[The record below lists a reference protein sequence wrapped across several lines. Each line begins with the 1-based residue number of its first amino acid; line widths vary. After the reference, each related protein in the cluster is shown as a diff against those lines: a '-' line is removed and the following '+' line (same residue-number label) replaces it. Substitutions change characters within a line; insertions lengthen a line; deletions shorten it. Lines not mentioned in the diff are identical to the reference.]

1 MELNENE
8 LENVL
13 GGANKEVVNDKVMD
27 TQKLYREKSVE
38 EIKKEIEELKEKRE
52 EILENHKTM

>member
-13 GGANKEVVNDKVMD
+13 GGAKREVVNDKVEENRN
-27 TQKLYREKSVE
+27 LYRGKTVAELE
-38 EIKKEIEELKEKRE
+38 REIEELKAKRA
-52 EILENHKTM
+52 EIVENHKSM

>member
-13 GGANKEVVNDKVMD
+13 GGAKREVVNDKVEENRN
-27 TQKLYREKSVE
+27 LYRGKTVAELE
-38 EIKKEIEELKEKRE
+38 KEIEELKEKKE
-52 EILENHKTM
+52 EILNGKTK

>member
-13 GGANKEVVNDKVMD
+13 GGANKEVITDKVLENNE
-27 TQKLYREKSVE
+27 LYRPRKVE
-38 EIKKEIEELKEKRE
+38 EIEREKQELLRQKEELLKDSRVK
-52 EILENHKTM
+52 

>member
-13 GGANKEVVNDKVMD
+13 GGAKREVVNDKV
-27 TQKLYREKSVE
+27 E
-38 EIKKEIEELKEKRE
+38 EIVIYIEEKQ
-52 EILENHKTM
+52 